1 MDDQAIVL
9 ANGSIDDP
17 ATLRKRLKEWGEAQV
32 IAADGGS
39 RHAEILGLDID
50 AVIGDLDSIDPET
63 RAALIAAGVRIE
75 TSSPQKDETDL
86 ELALLNLAD
95 EKVKRIVVLGAL
107 GGRLDMTI
115 SNVLLLTHPR
125 LASLQIELWQGRQT
139 AWLIRPPGGEIR
151 GREGDTLSLIP
162 LDGDAQGITTYDLAY
177 PLQHDTLSYGPARG
191 VSNILSGPVARVDVH
206 SGTLLAIHTAE
217 AI

>member
-17 ATLRKRLKEWGEAQV
+17 VTLRKRLKEWGEAQV
-32 IAADGGS
+32 VAADGGS

-50 AVIGDLDSIDPET
+50 VVIGDLDSIDLET

-75 TSSPQKDETDL
+75 ISSPEKDEIDL
-86 ELALLNLAD
+86 ELALLYLAN

-125 LASLQIELWQGRQT
+125 LASHKIELWQGCQT
-139 AWLIRPPGGEIR
+139 AWLIRPPGGEIH
-151 GREGDTLSLIP
+151 GREGDALSLVP
-162 LDGDAQGITTYDLAY
+162 LDGDAQGITTHKLAY
-177 PLQHDTLSYGPARG
+177 PLQHGTLSFGPARG
-191 VSNILSGPVARVDVH
+191 VSNILTDPVARVEVH
-206 SGTLLAIHTAE
+206 AGTLLAIHTSE
-217 AI
+217 AT

>member
-1 MDDQAIVL
+1 
-9 ANGSIDDP
+9 
-17 ATLRKRLKEWGEAQV
+17 
-32 IAADGGS
+32 
-39 RHAEILGLDID
+39 
-50 AVIGDLDSIDPET
+50 
-63 RAALIAAGVRIE
+63 VRIE

-191 VSNILSGPVARVDVH
+191 VSNILSGPVARVEVH
-206 SGTLLAIHTAE
+206 SGTLLAIHIAE